1 MNSHHPTT
9 SLAPKA
15 DRRERNMTIKPVDS
29 LFSNQPLMT
38 KRPSTAESTNFATQ
52 LTSSFATR
60 NQMTDK
66 ASSVEINGKLTD
78 KDKALVVAATGQLQP
93 ISATGVRALNPLA
106 IQIALDREI
115 GSLSGEIDKTY
126 INNLMATQTM
136 TRQDTIPFAAL
147 SKALAYLTA

>member
-1 MNSHHPTT
+1 
-9 SLAPKA
+9 
-15 DRRERNMTIKPVDS
+15 MTIKPVDS
-29 LFSNQPLMT
+29 LFNSQPSVAEH
-38 KRPSTAESTNFATQ
+38 PSAAGSTNFAEQ
-52 LTSSFATR
+52 LTRSLATR
-60 NQMTDK
+60 NQLADK
-66 ASSVEINGKLTD
+66 ACSVGINDQLTD

-126 INNLMATQTM
+126 ISNLMATQTM
-136 TRQDTIPFAAL
+136 TRQDMIPFAAL